1 MKPAISKRKSNTII
15 CVARSCIFCSQ
26 AVALAVALLSF
37 ENVTEEEDWSMV

>member
-15 CVARSCIFCSQ
+15 CIAHSCIFCSQ
-26 AVALAVALLSF
+26 AVALSSV